1 MGEPLKITFHFQLQ
15 TQIPCQ
21 TTAKMKE
28 THLSWSR
35 GRVHCD
41 ITSPLGSFFPVL
53 LLYFF
58 YFMLVT
64 SSICGN
70 ICRPHNVLEDIPESI

>member
-1 MGEPLKITFHFQLQ
+1 MGEPLKLVFSFLTL

-35 GRVHCD
+35 GRVHCC
-41 ITSPLGSFFPVL
+41 IMSPLGSSSPVL
-53 LLYFF
+53 LLGFLSHVDDDF
-58 YFMLVT
+58 KTRQNTNPM
-64 SSICGN
+64 
-70 ICRPHNVLEDIPESI
+70 